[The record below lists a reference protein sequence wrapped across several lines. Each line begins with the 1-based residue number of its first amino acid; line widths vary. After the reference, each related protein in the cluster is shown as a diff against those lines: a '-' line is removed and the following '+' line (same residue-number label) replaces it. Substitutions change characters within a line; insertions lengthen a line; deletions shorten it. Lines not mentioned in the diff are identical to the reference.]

1 MNDERQRSRLED
13 DDSLLASVAG
23 VPLTRSARIGACLV
37 WAAFW
42 AARILLTDALPYF
55 NQGDWKSALLELIG
69 ENPFDQGFSICMA
82 WLTIEVA
89 IIAWNS
95 LKRSIFMLIAK
106 TNKKGF
112 RQELAEALVENL
124 PPENIAAMAAN
135 LSPEKTAALAANL
148 PLERLEAIVEK
159 RRKEAGLNN
168 PAADAEQKD

>member
-1 MNDERQRSRLED
+1 MDSRGRRGRVDD

-37 WAAFW
+37 WGAFW
-42 AARILLTDALPYF
+42 CARALLTDAARYF

-89 IIAWNS
+89 IIAWNG

-106 TNKKGF
+106 TSKKSF
-112 RQELAEALVENL
+112 RQELAEALM
-124 PPENIAAMAAN
+124 ENI
-135 LSPEKTAALAANL
+135 

-159 RRKEAGLNN
+159 RRKEAGLNK
-168 PAADAEQKD
+168 PGADTEQKG